1 MQDSG
6 TEAVQ
11 QVILA
16 QNTNPLGGIIIMST
30 MISKKMVTLG
40 SCIFKADFKILFRN
54 FTKYLRYCAAV
65 DHKIRRK
72 P

>member
-1 MQDSG
+1 MAGNVWEWVNDWYDGSYY
-6 TEAVQ
+6 
-11 QVILA
+11 I
-16 QNTNPLGGIIIMST
+16 
-30 MISKKMVTLG
+30 TLG

-65 DHKIRRK
+65 NRKIRRK